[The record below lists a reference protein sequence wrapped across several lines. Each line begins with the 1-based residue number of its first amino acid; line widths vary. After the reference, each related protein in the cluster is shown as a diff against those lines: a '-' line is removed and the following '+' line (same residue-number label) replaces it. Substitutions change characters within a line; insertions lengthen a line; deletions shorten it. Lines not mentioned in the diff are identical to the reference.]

1 MQKNTQ
7 VFAGIDIGSSF
18 VRVVIG
24 FSNEEGGFS
33 IAGVGASPCQGVRKG
48 VVVHPEEVSEAI
60 NAAVEEAERQAGVN
74 VSRATVLINGPQV
87 GSQSSRG
94 VVAIS
99 GAGRSITDEDRAR
112 VEDAATVIQMPAN
125 REIIQVFA
133 KNYYI
138 DGDEAT
144 KDPIGM
150 QGVRLEVEAHILTA
164 STPSLKGLDFALER
178 SGIRINSHVVAGLA
192 AAEAVLDRRQK
203 ECGTAIVD
211 IGASTT
217 NIAIL
222 EDGEIEHI
230 AVIPVGGQNITNDLA
245 IGLKTDLD
253 IAEKVKKSFV
263 GLGGLPSYECK
274 IEHNGQKIV
283 FDGPTV
289 QMIIEARLE
298 EMMELVDK
306 EFAKVK
312 KSKKLPGGVVFV
324 GGTASLKGLCDYAKE
339 KLELPA
345 ITGKIKGL
353 SGLLD
358 STKDPSMATSV
369 GIMML
374 DSFFSGGHH
383 SQDNKNGWFSQV
395 NPFSKAKNLHK
406 KRGQK

>member
-7 VFAGIDIGSSF
+7 VFAGIDVGSSF

-24 FSNEEGGFS
+24 FANEEGGFS
-33 IAGVGASPCQGVRKG
+33 IAGVGVAPCQGVRKG

-74 VSRATVLINGPQV
+74 VSRATVLINGAQV

-99 GAGRSITDEDRAR
+99 GTGRSISEEDRMR
-112 VEDAATVIQMPAN
+112 VEEAATVIQMPAN

-150 QGVRLEVEAHILTA
+150 HGVRLEVEAHILSA

-211 IGASTT
+211 IGAATT

-253 IAEKVKKSFV
+253 IAEKVKKSFT
-263 GLGGLPSYECK
+263 GLGSLPSYECK

-283 FDGPTV
+283 FDGPTI

-298 EMMELVDK
+298 EMMELIDK

-312 KSKKLPGGVVFV
+312 KSKKLPGGAVFV

-345 ITGKIKGL
+345 ITGSIKGL

-358 STKDPSMATSV
+358 STKDPSMATPV

-374 DSFFSGGHH
+374 DSFFSSGHH
-383 SQDNKNGWFSQV
+383 TQDADRGWFSQV
-395 NPFSKAKNLHK
+395 NPFARSKRLHK
-406 KRGQK
+406 KRGQ

>member
-1 MQKNTQ
+1 MHKNTP
-7 VFAGIDIGSSF
+7 VFAGIDVGSSF

-24 FSNEEGGFS
+24 FSSEEGGFS
-33 IAGVGASPCQGVRKG
+33 IAGVGQAPCQGVRKG

-74 VSRATVLINGPQV
+74 VSRATVLINGAQI

-94 VVAIS
+94 VVAIN
-99 GAGRSITDEDRAR
+99 GTGRSISEEDRMR
-112 VEDAATVIQMPAN
+112 VEEAATVIQMPAN

-138 DGDEAT
+138 DGDEAI
-144 KDPIGM
+144 KDPVGM
-150 QGVRLEVEAHILTA
+150 QGVRLEVEAHILSA

-178 SGIRINSHVVAGLA
+178 SGVRINSHVVAGLA

-211 IGASTT
+211 IGAATM
-217 NIAIL
+217 NVAIL

-253 IAEKVKKSFV
+253 VAEKVKRSFN
-263 GLGGLPSYECK
+263 GLGSLPSFECK
-274 IEHNGQKIV
+274 IEHNGEKLV
-283 FDGPTV
+283 FDGPMI

-298 EMMELVDK
+298 EMMEQIDK

-324 GGTASLKGLCDYAKE
+324 GGTASLKGLSDFAKE

-345 ITGKIKGL
+345 ITGTVKGL

-358 STKDPSMATSV
+358 SIKDPSMATPV

-374 DSFFSGGHH
+374 DSFLAMGHQ
-383 SQDNKNGWFSQV
+383 SESSDKSWL
-395 NPFSKAKNLHK
+395 NPLGKLKRLHK
-406 KRGQK
+406 KRG

>member
-1 MQKNTQ
+1 MHKNTP

-24 FSNEEGGFS
+24 FSSEEGGFS
-33 IAGVGASPCQGVRKG
+33 IAGVGKAPCQGVRKG
-48 VVVHPEEVSEAI
+48 VVVHPEEVSDAI

-74 VSRATVLINGPQV
+74 VSRATVLINGAQV

-99 GAGRSITDEDRAR
+99 GAGRSITEDDRMR
-112 VEDAATVIQMPAN
+112 VEEAATVIQMPAN
-125 REIIQVFA
+125 REIVQVFA

-144 KDPIGM
+144 KDPVGM
-150 QGVRLEVEAHILTA
+150 QGVRLEVEAHILSA
-164 STPSLKGLDFALER
+164 SSPSLKGLDFALER
-178 SGIRINSHVVAGLA
+178 SGVRINSHVVAGLA

-203 ECGTAIVD
+203 ECGTAIID
-211 IGASTT
+211 IGAATI

-253 IAEKVKKSFV
+253 IAEKVKRSFP
-263 GLGGLPSYECK
+263 GLGSLPSYECK
-274 IEHNGQKIV
+274 IEHNGEKIV

-298 EMMELVDK
+298 EMMEQIDR

-324 GGTASLKGLCDYAKE
+324 GGTASLKGLCDFAKE

-345 ITGKIKGL
+345 TIGTVKGL

-358 STKDPSMATSV
+358 GVKDPSMATPV
-369 GIMML
+369 GVMML
-374 DSFFSGGHH
+374 DSFFASGAH
-383 SQDNKNGWFSQV
+383 QQQMNDGWLGQV
-395 NPFSKAKNLHK
+395 NPFSRLKGLRK
-406 KRGQK
+406 KRG

>member
-1 MQKNTQ
+1 MQKNTP
-7 VFAGIDIGSSF
+7 VFAGIDVGSSF

-24 FSNEEGGFS
+24 FSGEEGGFS
-33 IAGVGASPCQGVRKG
+33 IAGVGKAPCQGVRKG
-48 VVVHPEEVSEAI
+48 IVVHPEEVSDAI

-74 VSRATVLINGPQV
+74 VSRATVLINGAQV

-99 GAGRSITDEDRAR
+99 GAGRSITEDDRLR
-112 VEDAATVIQMPAN
+112 VEEAATVIQMPAN
-125 REIIQVFA
+125 REIVQVFA

-144 KDPIGM
+144 KDPVGM
-150 QGVRLEVEAHILTA
+150 QGVRLEVEAHILSA

-178 SGIRINSHVVAGLA
+178 SGVRINSHVVAGLA

-211 IGASTT
+211 MGAATI

-253 IAEKVKKSFV
+253 IAEKVKRSFP
-263 GLGGLPSYECK
+263 GLGSLPSYECK
-274 IEHNGQKIV
+274 VEHNGEKIV

-289 QMIIEARLE
+289 QMIVEARLE
-298 EMMELVDK
+298 EMMEQIDR

-324 GGTASLKGLCDYAKE
+324 GGTASLKGLCDFAKE

-345 ITGKIKGL
+345 TIGVVKGL

-358 STKDPSMATSV
+358 GVKDPSMATPV
-369 GIMML
+369 GVMML
-374 DSFFSGGHH
+374 DSFFAAGGHH
-383 SQDNKNGWFSQV
+383 QEIGDNWLNQI
-395 NPFSKAKNLHK
+395 NPFSRFKSLRK
-406 KRGQK
+406 K

>member
-7 VFAGIDIGSSF
+7 VFAGIDVGSSF

-24 FSNEEGGFS
+24 FANEEGGFS
-33 IAGVGASPCQGVRKG
+33 IAGVGIAPCQGVRKG
-48 VVVHPEEVSEAI
+48 VVVHPEEVAEAI

-74 VSRATVLINGPQV
+74 VSRATVLINGAQV

-99 GAGRSITDEDRAR
+99 GAGRAITDEDRAR
-112 VEDAATVIQMPAN
+112 VEEAATVIQMPAN

-192 AAEAVLDRRQK
+192 AAEAVLERRQK

-211 IGASTT
+211 IGAATT

-253 IAEKVKKSFV
+253 IAEKVKKSFA
-263 GLGGLPSYECK
+263 GLGSLPSYECK
-274 IEHNGQKIV
+274 IEHNGEKIV

-298 EMMELVDK
+298 EMMEHIDK

-345 ITGKIKGL
+345 IIGTIKGL

-358 STKDPSMATSV
+358 STKDPSMATPV
-369 GIMML
+369 GVMML
-374 DSFFSGGHH
+374 DSFFSSGHH
-383 SQDNKNGWFSQV
+383 AQDTSRGWLSQV
-395 NPFSKAKNLHK
+395 NPFARSKKLHK
-406 KRGQK
+406 KRGQ

>member
-1 MQKNTQ
+1 MHKNTP
-7 VFAGIDIGSSF
+7 VFAGIDVGSSF

-24 FSNEEGGFS
+24 FANEEGGFS
-33 IAGVGASPCQGVRKG
+33 IAGVGKAPCQGVRKG
-48 VVVHPEEVSEAI
+48 IVVHPEEVSDAI

-74 VSRATVLINGPQV
+74 VSRATVLINGAQV

-99 GAGRSITDEDRAR
+99 GAGRSITEEDRMR
-112 VEDAATVIQMPAN
+112 VEEAATVIQMPAN
-125 REIIQVFA
+125 REIVQVFA

-144 KDPIGM
+144 KDPVGM
-150 QGVRLEVEAHILTA
+150 QGVRLEVEAHILSA

-178 SGIRINSHVVAGLA
+178 SGVRINSHVVAGLA

-211 IGASTT
+211 MGAATI

-253 IAEKVKKSFV
+253 IAEKVKRSFP
-263 GLGGLPSYECK
+263 GLGSLPSYECK
-274 IEHNGQKIV
+274 VEHNGEKIV

-298 EMMELVDK
+298 EMMEQVDK

-324 GGTASLKGLCDYAKE
+324 GGTASLKGLCDFAKE

-345 ITGKIKGL
+345 TIGTVKGL

-358 STKDPSMATSV
+358 GVKDPSMATPV
-369 GIMML
+369 GVMML
-374 DSFFSGGHH
+374 DSFFAHGGH
-383 SQDNKNGWFSQV
+383 QQEMDGGWLGQI
-395 NPFSKAKNLHK
+395 NPFGKLKSLRK
-406 KRGQK
+406 KRGQ

>member
-7 VFAGIDIGSSF
+7 VFAGIDVGSSF

-33 IAGVGASPCQGVRKG
+33 IAGVGEAPCQGVRKG
-48 VVVHPEEVSEAI
+48 VVVHSEEVAEAI
-60 NAAVEEAERQAGVN
+60 NAAAQEAERQAGVN
-74 VSRATVLINGPQV
+74 VARATVLINGAQV

-112 VEDAATVIQMPAN
+112 VEEAATVIQMPAN

-164 STPSLKGLDFALER
+164 STSSLKGLDFALER

-211 IGASTT
+211 IGAATT

-253 IAEKVKKSFV
+253 IAEKVKKSFT
-263 GLGGLPSYECK
+263 GLGSLPSYECK
-274 IEHNGQKIV
+274 IEHGGQKIV
-283 FDGPTV
+283 FDGPTI

-298 EMMELVDK
+298 EMMELIDK

-345 ITGKIKGL
+345 ITGTIKGL

-358 STKDPSMATSV
+358 STKDPSMATPV

-374 DSFFSGGHH
+374 DSFFSSGHH
-383 SQDNKNGWFSQV
+383 TQDAGGGWLSQV
-395 NPFSKAKNLHK
+395 NPFGKTKRLHK
-406 KRGQK
+406 KRGQ